1 MIFGNSLG
9 GFVANIIG
17 TVTKLTFRL
26 LKFAIPKLI
35 KVIRKNPIAAAATAI
50 IGGAA
55 IGGIMQSQTPS
66 NDPERAKEGK
76 TQLEDTQDFG
86 GTTGAPISGDMLGFA
101 AGGLI
106 PFKGDDSNLPEE
118 QKGKQPQQGK
128 QKKGNPL
135 KGLGGAIDGASG
147 GLLSKNME
155 MFSGI
160 KGFLGDRGIS
170 TDALMEHPL
179 VAKNMEMFSGI
190 KGFLGDRGISTD
202 ALMEHPLVQKSSS
215 GLEKGQEVLG
225 NIKEKGLGNAA
236 MDAAGGFFGNIKGFM
251 DEKGITD
258 TLMEHPLFKMGA
270 FGLGKGQETFD
281 NIKGFMDEKGITDTL
296 MMHPL
301 AKMGMFGM
309 DKFMNYGKDPA
320 RDITGES
327 GTDITGA
334 GVDTQLISAQPGD
347 VVINKEAATAM
358 GPNYFDTISS
368 GSGEKVSGAGP
379 DTQMIATRPG
389 EIVINRETV
398 NAVGA
403 DHFLGL
409 NRLFGGP
416 GANKPK
422 TAEVQAASGGGY
434 VLPAFS
440 SGGMVGGESSYEP
453 SQDYKKEGD
462 SPSNQENKKLLEVRE
477 KDLEKQEESVGGAA
491 ESTSA
496 APKTIEA
503 TIAREDAAVE
513 AALAKENTATPDI
526 RTPEKGTMP
535 DMLGLGGLI
544 SGIGSMF
551 GMGPQKQEE
560 PSGGG
565 LVGAVNKVMGVIQ
578 NPLSIFGMFGGGGE
592 KKITD
597 GNKGTPTEQE
607 QKDLDNLAAKKEKLK
622 QSQQKLMGINTPEK
636 PSINETL
643 TFQLSGDSKV
653 TDLSKPMG
661 SEITSIQERHA
672 QLMQSTDPQRI
683 SSYDAQYGEGSY
695 SKKLLTKLSNI
706 YSGYQGGGF
715 LGGIVDTVSNVASN
729 PLVQTAASFIPGAA
743 PIMTGMN
750 MATGLMSGNP
760 MSMVGAASDM
770 IPGLG
775 GITSGLGGVFGFQ
788 GGGMIGPSWMPWNWG
803 KLVDKGRDEATV
815 GGNAFGFNARYKN
828 VTDPTQRRMLGLPP
842 IEGRMGGSF
851 AGGIFE
857 NTGID
862 IPGGT
867 ADRQLIKA
875 QPGEYMLPADT
886 VTRLGG
892 PKAIDSI
899 VARTDSNST
908 AAKLGTISK
917 PSMAVE
923 QPVMSDGSDVTTL
936 PPIMSP
942 SGDSGGG
949 ASGGGGK
956 ATTIPSVSVSSNS
969 TRMNAKS
976 IYGLVG

>member
-1 MIFGNSLG
+1 
-9 GFVANIIG
+9 
-17 TVTKLTFRL
+17 
-26 LKFAIPKLI
+26 
-35 KVIRKNPIAAAATAI
+35 
-50 IGGAA
+50 
-55 IGGIMQSQTPS
+55 
-66 NDPERAKEGK
+66 
-76 TQLEDTQDFG
+76 
-86 GTTGAPISGDMLGFA
+86 
-101 AGGLI
+101 
-106 PFKGDDSNLPEE
+106 
-118 QKGKQPQQGK
+118 
-128 QKKGNPL
+128 
-135 KGLGGAIDGASG
+135 
-147 GLLSKNME
+147 
-155 MFSGI
+155 
-160 KGFLGDRGIS
+160 
-170 TDALMEHPL
+170 
-179 VAKNMEMFSGI
+179 
-190 KGFLGDRGISTD
+190 
-202 ALMEHPLVQKSSS
+202 
-215 GLEKGQEVLG
+215 
-225 NIKEKGLGNAA
+225 
-236 MDAAGGFFGNIKGFM
+236 
-251 DEKGITD
+251 
-258 TLMEHPLFKMGA
+258 
-270 FGLGKGQETFD
+270 
-281 NIKGFMDEKGITDTL
+281 
-296 MMHPL
+296 
-301 AKMGMFGM
+301 
-309 DKFMNYGKDPA
+309 
-320 RDITGES
+320 
-327 GTDITGA
+327 
-334 GVDTQLISAQPGD
+334 
-347 VVINKEAATAM
+347 
-358 GPNYFDTISS
+358 
-368 GSGEKVSGAGP
+368 
-379 DTQMIATRPG
+379 
-389 EIVINRETV
+389 
-398 NAVGA
+398 
-403 DHFLGL
+403 
-409 NRLFGGP
+409 
-416 GANKPK
+416 
-422 TAEVQAASGGGY
+422 
-434 VLPAFS
+434 
-440 SGGMVGGESSYEP
+440 
-453 SQDYKKEGD
+453 
-462 SPSNQENKKLLEVRE
+462 
-477 KDLEKQEESVGGAA
+477 
-491 ESTSA
+491 
-496 APKTIEA
+496 
-503 TIAREDAAVE
+503 
-513 AALAKENTATPDI
+513 
-526 RTPEKGTMP
+526 
-535 DMLGLGGLI
+535 
-544 SGIGSMF
+544 MF
-551 GMGPQKQEE
+551 GMGPQKQEDT
-560 PSGGG
+560 SGGG

-592 KKITD
+592 KKIID

-622 QSQQKLMGINTPEK
+622 QSQQKLMGINAPEK
-636 PSINETL
+636 PSINDTL

-770 IPGLG
+770 IP
-775 GITSGLGGVFGFQ
+775 GLGGVFGFQ

-936 PPIMSP
+936 PPIIS
-942 SGDSGGG
+942 SSGGG
-949 ASGGGGK
+949 ADPVMGGGQK
-956 ATTIPSVSVSSNS
+956 ATAIPKVSVTSNS

-976 IYGLVG
+976 MYGLVG